1 MNRQKSFENERPT
14 LYLVATPIGNLDE
27 MTYRSINTLKNVK
40 YIAAEDTR
48 NTVKL
53 LNHFEISTKLISHH
67 EHNIKQSIPK
77 LIQLLEEGNDIALV
91 SDAGYPAISDPGYE
105 LVKEAIEHEIN
116 VVPIS
121 GCNAC
126 LDALVVS
133 GIAPQPFMFYG
144 FLDHL
149 DKKKKKE
156 LIDLKKYKETI
167 VFYESPHR
175 IKKTLNLMLDI
186 LGDRNIALCREIT
199 KKHEEII
206 RGHISEIISIVE
218 ELKGEMVIVVEGS
231 QEVEEEITFETT
243 IKEDVDMYIEKGMST
258 KDAIK
263 EVIAKQDGEVISSVK
278 TRELRTRHGD
288 IVNISNYETDI
299 ELKGAKRTEKYHIP
313 AGSTVFFTNGMKVK
327 KGFKLAQFEP
337 AAQGSGSRLTEKATK
352 DITSD
357 LSGEVLYEDFVADE
371 KKDRQGN
378 ISRTTNKQGI
388 IWVLGGDVYNL
399 PGG

>member
-1 MNRQKSFENERPT
+1 MNRQKSFENNQPT

-27 MTYRSINTLKNVK
+27 ITYRALHILKTVD

-48 NTVKL
+48 NTIRL
-53 LNHFEISTKLISHH
+53 LNHFQISTKLISHH
-67 EHNIKQSIPK
+67 EHNIQQSIPK
-77 LIQLLEEGNDIALV
+77 LIHLLEQGHNIALV

-105 LVKEAIEHEIN
+105 LVLKAIEQDIN

-144 FLDHL
+144 FLDHS

-156 LIDLKKYKETI
+156 LERLKKYKETI

-175 IKKTLNLMLDI
+175 IKKTLLLMLEI
-186 LGDRNIALCREIT
+186 LGDRHIALCRELT

-206 RGHISEIISIVE
+206 RGSISEINAVTD

-231 QEVEEEITFETT
+231 HEETVEETVFSTT
-243 IKEDVDMYIEKGMST
+243 IKEDVDHFIEKGMST

-263 EVIAKQDGEVISSVK
+263 EVAKIRNLNKNAVYKE
-278 TRELRTRHGD
+278 
-288 IVNISNYETDI
+288 
-299 ELKGAKRTEKYHIP
+299 YH
-313 AGSTVFFTNGMKVK
+313 S
-327 KGFKLAQFEP
+327 
-337 AAQGSGSRLTEKATK
+337 
-352 DITSD
+352 
-357 LSGEVLYEDFVADE
+357 
-371 KKDRQGN
+371 
-378 ISRTTNKQGI
+378 
-388 IWVLGGDVYNL
+388 
-399 PGG
+399 